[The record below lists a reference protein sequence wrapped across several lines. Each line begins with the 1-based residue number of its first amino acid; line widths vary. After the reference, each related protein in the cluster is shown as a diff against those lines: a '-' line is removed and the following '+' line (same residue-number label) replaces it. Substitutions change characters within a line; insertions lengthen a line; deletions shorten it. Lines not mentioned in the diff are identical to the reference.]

1 MADTVVM
8 GDTDL
13 KSLRTRQ
20 IGQCE
25 PPFAMTADGA
35 PVACTIRATALALH
49 RMRIPRCGPAIWSS
63 LLTTEPHGPPIVM
76 ATVMTRDAPPWEC
89 STGARIDVFEIFS
102 AQLEFG

>member
-25 PPFAMTADGA
+25 PPSAMTADGA
-35 PVACTIRATALALH
+35 PVACTTAPSLH
-49 RMRIPRCGPAIWSS
+49 GMRIPRSRPAIWSS
-63 LLTTEPHGPPIVM
+63 LLTTEPHGPPLSWPK
-76 ATVMTRDAPPWEC
+76 VMTRDAPPWEC

>member
-25 PPFAMTADGA
+25 PPSAMTADGA
-35 PVACTIRATALALH
+35 PDACTVRATAPSLH
-49 RMRIPRCGPAIWSS
+49 TITRSRPAIWSS

-89 STGARIDVFEIFS
+89 SAGARIDVFEIFS

>member
-35 PVACTIRATALALH
+35 SIACIVRATALALH
-49 RMRIPRCGPAIWSS
+49 RMRIPRFGPAIWSS

-89 STGARIDVFEIFS
+89 SAGARIDVFEIFS